1 MTESEEN
8 MEFVIIT
15 GMSGAGKS
23 QAIKVL
29 EDINY
34 YCMDN
39 LPPALLP
46 NFAELCKSSS
56 KEVNKVAVVADIRGG
71 IFFKDLFNSLDE
83 LRNMGILYR
92 ILFLDAS
99 DDELVKR
106 YKEQR
111 RPHPLSTTGTIM
123 DGIQE
128 ERISLKEVK
137 KRSDYII
144 DTTNMKLG
152 RLKEELLGIFVQ
164 GQITYNINITVM
176 SFGYKYG
183 LPQDSDL
190 VFDVRFLPNPFYI
203 ESLKHYTG
211 NDKNVQDYVMGFDTT
226 NIFIEKLKDMLFF
239 LLPHY
244 IKEGKSNL
252 VVAIGCTGGKHRSVT
267 IANKIAAILSNEN
280 YRVLSN
286 HRDVEK

>member
-1 MTESEEN
+1 M
-8 MEFVIIT
+8 
-15 GMSGAGKS
+15 
-23 QAIKVL
+23 

-46 NFAELCKSSS
+46 NFAELCSSSS
-56 KEVNKVAVVADIRGG
+56 KDVNKVAVVADIRGG

-83 LRNMGILYR
+83 LKNKGIKYR

-99 DDELVKR
+99 DEELVKR

-111 RPHPLSTTGTIM
+111 RPHPLSSTGTIV
-123 DGIQE
+123 DGIHE
-128 ERISLKEVK
+128 ERLSLEEVK

-144 DTTNMKLG
+144 DTTSMKMG
-152 RLKEELLGIFVQ
+152 RLKEELLNIFVQ
-164 GQITYNINITVM
+164 GNISYNINITVM

-203 ESLKHYTG
+203 EELKSFTG

-226 NIFIEKLKDMLFF
+226 STFIEKLKDMLFF

-252 VVAIGCTGGKHRSVT
+252 VISIGCTGGKHRSVT
-267 IANKIAAILSNEN
+267 ISNHIASILSNEN
-280 YRVLSN
+280 YRVLLN

>member
-1 MTESEEN
+1 
-8 MEFVIIT
+8 MELVIIT

-56 KEVNKVAVVADIRGG
+56 MDVNKVAVVADIRGG
-71 IFFKDLFNSLDE
+71 IFFKDLFNSLEE
-83 LRNMGILYR
+83 LKNKGIKYR

-99 DDELVKR
+99 DDDLIKR
-106 YKEQR
+106 FKEQR
-111 RPHPLSTTGTIM
+111 RPHPLSFTGTLM
-123 DGIQE
+123 DGISE
-128 ERISLKEVK
+128 ERKRLEEVK
-137 KRSDYII
+137 KKSDYII

-152 RLKEELLGIFVQ
+152 RLKEELLRIFVK
-164 GQITYNINITVM
+164 GSISHNLNITVL

-183 LPQDSDL
+183 LPQESDL

-203 ESLKHYTG
+203 EELKSYTG
-211 NDKNVQDYVMGFDTT
+211 NDKNVQDYVMSFETT
-226 NIFIEKLKDMLFF
+226 SIFLEKLMDMLKF
-239 LLPHY
+239 LLPLY
-244 IKEGKSNL
+244 VKEGKSNL
-252 VVAIGCTGGKHRSVT
+252 VISIGCTGGRHRSVT
-267 IANKIAAILSNEN
+267 IANYLASMLTKEN
-280 YRVLSN
+280 YRVLTN
-286 HRDVEK
+286 HRDAEK

>member
-1 MTESEEN
+1 
-8 MEFVIIT
+8 MEFVILT

-39 LPPALLP
+39 MPPALLP

-71 IFFKDLFNSLDE
+71 IFFKDLFNSLE
-83 LRNMGILYR
+83 ILKNKGIKYSV
-92 ILFLDAS
+92 LFLDAS
-99 DDELVKR
+99 DEDLVKR
-106 YKEQR
+106 YKELR
-111 RPHPLSTTGTIM
+111 RPHPLSSTGTII

-128 ERISLKEVK
+128 ERILLKEVK
-137 KRSDYII
+137 QKSDYII
-144 DTTNMKLG
+144 NTTSMTLG
-152 RLKEELLGIFVQ
+152 RLKEEILAIFLS
-164 GQITYNINITVM
+164 GKISHNLNISIL

-190 VFDVRFLPNPFYI
+190 VFDVRFLPNPYYI
-203 ESLKHYTG
+203 EELKQFTG
-211 NDKNVQDYVMGFDTT
+211 NDKNVQDYVMSYDTT
-226 NIFIEKLKDMLFF
+226 VVFINKLMDMLSF
-239 LLPHY
+239 LMPHY

-252 VVAIGCTGGKHRSVT
+252 VISIGCTGGKHRSVT
-267 IANKIAAILSNEN
+267 IANKIADLLSEAN
-280 YRVLSN
+280 YRVMLT
-286 HRDVEK
+286 HRDVKK

>member
-1 MTESEEN
+1 

-23 QAIKVL
+23 QAIKIM

-46 NFAELCKSSS
+46 NFAELCSSSS
-56 KEVNKVAVVADIRGG
+56 KDVNKVAVVADIRGG

-83 LRNMGILYR
+83 LKNKGIKYR

-99 DDELVKR
+99 DGELVKR

-111 RPHPLSTTGTIM
+111 RPHPLSSTGTIV
-123 DGIQE
+123 DGIRE
-128 ERISLKEVK
+128 ERLSLEEVK
-137 KRSDYII
+137 RRSDYII
-144 DTTNMKLG
+144 DTTSMKMG
-152 RLKEELLGIFVQ
+152 RLKEELLNIFVQ
-164 GQITYNINITVM
+164 GNISYNINITVM

-203 ESLKHYTG
+203 EELKSFTG

-226 NIFIEKLKDMLFF
+226 STFIDKLKDMLFF

-252 VVAIGCTGGKHRSVT
+252 VISIGCTGGKHRSVT
-267 IANKIAAILSNEN
+267 ISNHIAQILSNEN
-280 YRVLSN
+280 YRVLLN

>member
-1 MTESEEN
+1 

-39 LPPALLP
+39 MPPALLP

-83 LRNMGILYR
+83 LKNMGIQYR

-111 RPHPLSTTGTIM
+111 RPHPLSLTGTIV
-123 DGIQE
+123 DGIHD
-128 ERISLKEVK
+128 ERLSLEEVK
-137 KRSDYII
+137 KKSDYII
-144 DTTNMKLG
+144 DTTNMKLV
-152 RLKEELLGIFVQ
+152 RFKEELLNIFVQ
-164 GQITYNINITVM
+164 GNITYNLNITLM
-176 SFGYKYG
+176 SFGFKYG

-203 ESLKHYTG
+203 ESLKSNTG

-226 NIFIEKLKDMLFF
+226 TIFINKLIDMLLF

-267 IANKIAAILSNEN
+267 ISNKIASILSEEN
-280 YRVLSN
+280 YRVLKN

>member
-1 MTESEEN
+1 

-23 QAIKVL
+23 QTIKVL

-39 LPPALLP
+39 MPPALLP

-83 LRNMGILYR
+83 LKNMGIQYS

-111 RPHPLSTTGTIM
+111 RPHPLSTTGTIV
-123 DGIQE
+123 DGIRD
-128 ERISLKEVK
+128 ERLSLEEVK

-152 RLKEELLGIFVQ
+152 RLKEELLSIFVQ
-164 GQITYNINITVM
+164 GNITYNLNITVM

-203 ESLKHYTG
+203 ESLKNFTG

-226 NIFIEKLKDMLFF
+226 AIFIAKLKDMLLF

-252 VVAIGCTGGKHRSVT
+252 VLSIGCTGGKHRSVT
-267 IANKIAAILSNEN
+267 ISNKIASILSEEN
-280 YRVLSN
+280 YRVMLN

>member
-1 MTESEEN
+1 

-39 LPPALLP
+39 MPPALLP

-56 KEVNKVAVVADIRGG
+56 KEVNNVAVVADIRGG
-71 IFFKDLFNSLDE
+71 IFFKDLFNSLEE
-83 LRNMGILYR
+83 LKNMGIQYR
-92 ILFLDAS
+92 ILYLDSS

-106 YKEQR
+106 YKELR
-111 RPHPLSTTGTIM
+111 RPHPLSATGTIV

-128 ERISLKEVK
+128 ERKSLEEVK
-137 KRSDYII
+137 KRSDYIL

-152 RLKEELLGIFVQ
+152 RLKEEILDIFLQ
-164 GQITYNINITVM
+164 GHITHNLNITIM

-190 VFDVRFLPNPFYI
+190 VFDVRFLPNPYYI
-203 ESLKHYTG
+203 ESLKHFTG
-211 NDKNVQDYVMGFDTT
+211 NDKNVQDYVMSFETT
-226 NIFIEKLKDMLFF
+226 KVFINKLKDLLLF

-252 VVAIGCTGGKHRSVT
+252 VISIGCTGGKHRSVT
-267 IANKIAAILSNEN
+267 ISNKIASFLSGEN
-280 YRVLSN
+280 YRVMLN
-286 HRDVEK
+286 HRDIGK

>member
-1 MTESEEN
+1 

-23 QAIKVL
+23 QAIKIL

-39 LPPALLP
+39 MPPALLP

-56 KEVNKVAVVADIRGG
+56 KEVSKVAVVADIRGG
-71 IFFKDLFNSLDE
+71 IFFKDLFNSLNE
-83 LRNMGILYR
+83 LKNMGIQYR
-92 ILFLDAS
+92 ILFLDTS

-111 RPHPLSTTGTIM
+111 RPHPLSTTGTIV
-123 DGIQE
+123 DGIRS
-128 ERISLKEVK
+128 ERLSLEEVK

-152 RLKEELLGIFVQ
+152 RLKEELLSIFVQ
-164 GQITYNINITVM
+164 GNVTYNLNITVM

-203 ESLKHYTG
+203 EELKRYTG
-211 NDKNVQDYVMGFDTT
+211 NDKNVQEYVMGFDTT
-226 NIFIEKLKDMLFF
+226 NVFIDKLKDMLLF

-252 VVAIGCTGGKHRSVT
+252 VISIGCTGGKHRSVT
-267 IANKIAAILSNEN
+267 ISNRIASILSEEN
-280 YRVLSN
+280 YRVLLN

>member
-1 MTESEEN
+1 

-39 LPPALLP
+39 MPPALLP

-71 IFFKDLFNSLDE
+71 IFFKDLFNSLDD
-83 LRNMGILYR
+83 LKNLGIKYH

-111 RPHPLSTTGTIM
+111 RPHPLSTTGTIV
-123 DGIQE
+123 DGIRD
-128 ERISLKEVK
+128 ERVSLEEVK

-152 RLKEELLGIFVQ
+152 RFKEELLNIFVQ
-164 GQITYNINITVM
+164 GNITYNLNVTVM

-183 LPQDSDL
+183 IPQDSDL

-203 ESLKHYTG
+203 ESLKNYTG

-226 NIFIEKLKDMLFF
+226 NIFINKLKDMLIF

-252 VVAIGCTGGKHRSVT
+252 VISIGCTGGKHRSVT
-267 IANKIAAILSNEN
+267 ISNHIASILSEDN
-280 YRVLSN
+280 YRVMLN